1 MKYIY
6 SLILFTCFSL
16 CTNNI
21 SSQVVINEI
30 MASNT
35 TIVKDNAGEYDDW
48 IELYNTS
55 ASPFD
60 LSGYYLTDSSG
71 DLKKWKIKKGT
82 IIPAKGYAIF
92 WADEDSSQGN
102 TNHVNFKLSSL
113 GEMVLLVDSNKNII
127 DQVTY
132 GVQTTDKSYA
142 RYPNGTGAF
151 SIRNPT
157 HNYSNGG
164 EVIEIKN
171 QEMPKWSIH
180 PNPAS
185 NRLYISETKL
195 IDKQPYKIVDLNGKT
210 IAIGLFSEFINI
222 DQIPNGQYFLEINQH
237 RKSFIIHENK

>member
-1 MKYIY
+1 MRLFIR
-6 SLILFTCFSL
+6 SLFILFIS
-16 CTNNI
+16 I
-21 SSQVVINEI
+21 SSTCAIGQVVINEI

-55 ASPFD
+55 NSAFD

-82 IIPAKGYAIF
+82 IIPAKGYVIF

-127 DQVTY
+127 DQITY
-132 GVQTTDKSYA
+132 GAQVTDKSYA
-142 RYPNGTGAF
+142 RYPNGTGPF
-151 SIRNPT
+151 SIRTST

-164 EVIEIKN
+164 EVVSIEN
-171 QEMPKWSIH
+171 TQELPITIH
-180 PNPAS
+180 PNPTS
-185 NRLYISETKL
+185 RKLYLNESESL
-195 IDKQPYKIVDLNGKT
+195 NNAAYKILDLSGKT
-210 IAIGLFSEFINI
+210 IKIGLYNGDI
-222 DQIPNGQYFLEINQH
+222 DITDISLGAILFRDKQN
-237 RKSFIIHENK
+237 S